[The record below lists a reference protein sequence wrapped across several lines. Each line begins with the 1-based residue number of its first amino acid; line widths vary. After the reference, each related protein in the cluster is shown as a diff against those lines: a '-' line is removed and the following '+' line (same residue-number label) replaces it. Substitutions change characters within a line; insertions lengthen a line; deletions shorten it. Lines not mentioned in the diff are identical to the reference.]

1 MMRHAILAE
10 DIREEEAIPSVRHL
24 SVEYGVNPQTV
35 LKATQDLILEELIEK
50 RRGLGMFVKKGAVK
64 VLREQQKNEFLKK
77 RLPELIKIAKVL
89 GFTRSELNKEIDQLL
104 KGE

>member
-50 RRGLGMFVKKGAVK
+50 RRGLGMFVKK
-64 VLREQQKNEFLKK
+64 EPLKCC
-77 RLPELIKIAKVL
+77 EN
-89 GFTRSELNKEIDQLL
+89 NK
-104 KGE
+104 K